1 MPKAELTTFV
11 TPKCQQLADSMGL
24 ELVDV
29 CLDKEGAGKYLRIYL
44 DKPEGLTM
52 DDCEKFHRAIQP
64 QLEKYDYDFL
74 EVSSPGIDR
83 PLKTPRDYERHLGDE
98 VEVKLFKAVDGVK
111 LFTGILAGLDEENNI
126 STFVIDQKGPCTV
139 DSVEDSFCTF
149 ETNGTTPERSDARIL
164 YLSQKYGT
172 HRNMEPEEEEKE

>member
-11 TPKCQQLADSMGL
+11 TPKCQQLADTMGL
-24 ELVDV
+24 ELVGV

-111 LFTGILAGLDEENNI
+111 LFTGVLAGLDEENI
-126 STFVIDQKGPCTV
+126 ILLDTPKGRLTFPKKAAATV
-139 DSVEDSFCTF
+139 KPVVDMDGIENVD
-149 ETNGTTPERSDARIL
+149 
-164 YLSQKYGT
+164 LS
-172 HRNMEPEEEEKE
+172 E

>member
-111 LFTGILAGLDEENNI
+111 LFTGILARLDEGKQHSAGYAERAA
-126 STFVIDQKGPCTV
+126 VLPEKGGGHG
-139 DSVEDSFCTF
+139 E
-149 ETNGTTPERSDARIL
+149 ARGG
-164 YLSQKYGT
+164 YGR
-172 HRNMEPEEEEKE
+172 H